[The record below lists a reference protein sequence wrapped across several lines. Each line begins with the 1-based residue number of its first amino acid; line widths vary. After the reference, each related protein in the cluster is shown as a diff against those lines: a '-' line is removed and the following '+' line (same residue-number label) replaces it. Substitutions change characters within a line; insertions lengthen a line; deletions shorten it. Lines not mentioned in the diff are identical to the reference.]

1 MLCFIRFSGDI
12 KQDVAIYI
20 AHIKLIIELLNQHNI
35 MLGILSTIWENTYG
49 CAEHYICATALYLM
63 SIFSLEFYVII
74 DRGISAPGYGREV
87 VYGLNTT
94 DKRFIF
100 QLMYQLE
107 MTYIGRRKVTVE
119 QWVELR
125 PIFEL
130 CAGEKCYKVGGFRRD
145 EWWRQQAAE
154 KQLKENLEEIL
165 R

>member
-1 MLCFIRFSGDI
+1 MFNSFLSDDR
-12 KQDVAIYI
+12 KQDSSTTN
-20 AHIKLIIELLNQHNI
+20 AHIKRIIEFLKQRNIVLNK
-35 MLGILSTIWENTYG
+35 LSTIWENIYG